1 MANNEN
7 YEPMQVDAAE
17 ENDNDGDI
25 GVAFHQQGEGAANG
39 FNGVGGFIA
48 PGVMP
53 GPQGNYARGEVYGE
67 DTRVCYNI
75 ENPSIDL
82 EAYALGYTGLAA
94 IYRLRFIAHHC
105 PMLKI
110 EALKLAISHVMN
122 THNTAL
128 YSELHKKLVAA
139 MKDQQSQSASGGANL
154 PDAAVAASASGVG
167 GSNPS
172 NNDAMKEASPV
183 GNAASVREWID
194 VRNKKAALKLEKLDT
209 DLKNYKSNSIKESI
223 RRGHDDLGDHFLD
236 CGDLANALKCYSRAR
251 DYCTSGRHV
260 VNMCIN
266 VIKVSVYLQNWSHVV
281 SYVNKAMATPDF
293 TESNV
298 KGNADHAQLLTRL
311 NCAYGLAELA
321 TGKYKSAAKHFLHA
335 NIDHCGIPDL
345 MSAQNV
351 AMYGGLCA
359 LATFERSQLHK
370 EVLISNT
377 FKLFLELEPQL
388 RDVIINFY
396 ESKYGKCLTQ
406 LEDMK
411 DNMMLDIYLASH
423 VNTLFSMIR
432 SRSLVQY
439 FSPYSSADLR
449 LMAGSFNTSVASL
462 EDELM
467 TLILEGKIQ
476 ARIDSHNKVLYAQDT
491 DQRSVTFEKAI
502 EMASLYEERARMMIL
517 RSAILKAKVMVKT
530 ESMNAQALEPEG
542 GGYAS

>member
-1 MANNEN
+1 MPNVSLPDVAAGAGGAGSIS
-7 YEPMQVDAAE
+7 MQ
-17 ENDNDGDI
+17 
-25 GVAFHQQGEGAANG
+25 
-39 FNGVGGFIA
+39 
-48 PGVMP
+48 
-53 GPQGNYARGEVYGE
+53 
-67 DTRVCYNI
+67 
-75 ENPSIDL
+75 
-82 EAYALGYTGLAA
+82 LGSNLSSGTSGLA
-94 IYRLRFIAHHC
+94 
-105 PMLKI
+105 P
-110 EALKLAISHVMN
+110 ALL
-122 THNTAL
+122 
-128 YSELHKKLVAA
+128 
-139 MKDQQSQSASGGANL
+139 
-154 PDAAVAASASGVG
+154 
-167 GSNPS
+167 
-172 NNDAMKEASPV
+172 
-183 GNAASVREWID
+183 EWIET
-194 VRNKKAALKLEKLDT
+194 RSKKAALKLEKLDT

-260 VNMCIN
+260 VNMCVN

-293 TESNV
+293 NEGNA
-298 KGNADHAQLLTRL
+298 KGNDHQQLLTRV

-321 TGKYKSAAKHFLHA
+321 TGKYKSSAKHFLLA

-351 AMYGGLCA
+351 ATYGGLCA
-359 LATFERSQLHK
+359 LATFDRSQLHK
-370 EVLISNT
+370 L
-377 FKLFLELEPQL
+377 LLELEPQL

-396 ESKYGKCLTQ
+396 ESKYGKCLKQ
-406 LEDMK
+406 LDDMK

-449 LMAGSFNTSVASL
+449 LMAGSFNTTVVSL

-502 EMASLYEERARMMIL
+502 EMAALYEERARMMIL
-517 RSAILKAKVMVKT
+517 RSAILKGKVMVKT
-530 ESMNAQALEPEG
+530 EGMNSQGIEAEG